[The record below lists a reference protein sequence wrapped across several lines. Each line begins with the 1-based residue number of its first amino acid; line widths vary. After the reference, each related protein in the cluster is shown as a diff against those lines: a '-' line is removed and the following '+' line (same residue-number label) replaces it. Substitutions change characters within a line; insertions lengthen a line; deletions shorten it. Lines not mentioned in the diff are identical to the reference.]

1 MSIANHI
8 ARMADEDT
16 AVYWAAPTRVG
27 AAYTWPSGSE
37 IDCIWME
44 NEEAVRTDGGEELI
58 SAAQVYLT
66 QAIDEEGMIYHGLL
80 ADLDSD
86 EGEDPTKIKKA
97 YRIVKVRTY
106 PSLAIPNERTYKV
119 WISKRRL

>member
-1 MSIANHI
+1 
-8 ARMADEDT
+8 
-16 AVYWAAPTRVG
+16 
-27 AAYTWPSGSE
+27 
-37 IDCIWME
+37 ME

-66 QAIDEEGMIYHGLL
+66 QAIDEEGMIYHGAL

-106 PSLAIPNERTYKV
+106 PSLAIPDERTYKV
-119 WISKRRL
+119 WLR